1 METRAN
7 HLLIGGFVIALVIAV
22 INFTFWMQKGGVE
35 NQTRDYSIY
44 FNGAVTGLSR
54 ASQVLF
60 NGIRIGRVHSIGID
74 EKDARRVLVVVRL
87 QRGIPIRKN
96 SQAQLVSQALT
107 GVAAV
112 QITPGTADEPL
123 LIALAKEGERPEI
136 KASPVVSGSLTDAV
150 PEIMG
155 NANLLLK
162 RLNTMLSDNE
172 ASIRATVKNV
182 ELFSETLA
190 TKREDVASIIADVKS
205 LSSSLKATAQ
215 KIDKT
220 VDQVSGF
227 FGGEGSS
234 VLDDARAAAKSIK
247 SMAEN
252 LEKSLGNGP
261 QEVMTAA
268 KRSLREFELFA
279 RDGRKAAQSLDR
291 VLEKMDSN
299 PQSFI
304 FGGGNVPKYNPSN

>member
-7 HLLIGGFVIALVIAV
+7 HLLIGSFVIALIIAC

-35 NQTRDYSIY
+35 NKTRDYAIY

-60 NGIRIGRVHSIGID
+60 NGIRIGRVHTIEID
-74 EKDARRVLVVVRL
+74 PEDARRVLVVVRL
-87 QRGIPIRKN
+87 QGQIPIRKN

-112 QITPGTADEPL
+112 QITPGTVDEPL
-123 LIALAKEGERPEI
+123 LIAGLKKDERAVI
-136 KASPVVSGSLTDAV
+136 AASPVVSGSLTEAV

-162 RLNTMLSDNE
+162 RLNTILSDNE
-172 ASIRATVKNV
+172 ASIRTTVKNI
-182 ELFSETLA
+182 ELFSA
-190 TKREDVASIIADVKS
+190 TMAEKRGDVSTIISDVKALTS
-205 LSSSLKATAQ
+205 RLKATAE
-215 KIDKT
+215 KIDLA

-227 FGGEGSS
+227 FGADGNS

-247 SMAEN
+247 SMADN

-304 FGGGNVPKYNPSN
+304 FGGGKVPEYNPSN